1 MSILDLDLLNQ
12 ESNPIEFLHF
22 IGGGTFGDTYR
33 AKVTDKHVLQDCRKN
48 EYVAVKIPKNPND
61 TRWASLIL
69 RESLKVVNLTSQ
81 EGKGQ
86 ENVVQYYTSIFLDY
100 SETRIV
106 VILMEYVK
114 DGDLRHYLGGIQ
126 EPKRLPTSFA
136 LEIINGILK
145 GLVYIHSR
153 NMLHLDIK
161 PENILLEGRIPKIA
175 DLGTSKFKDRTVG
188 SIVLGT
194 VYYDSPEKC
203 RGKLELSEKEDLW
216 AVSVILYEMLGGI
229 FPFGAGLDSQQSG
242 AIKNNIIDCQ
252 PPPLQELAADLPAEL
267 VTLVNHSLRMD
278 PEERYKDAHNM
289 LIAFSSYQKKYKN
302 KLNLSIQALKRQIT
316 SSQKYDQKTVDCI
329 FRCVHEYPTE
339 PEVVRIAVNYFH
351 KFRMIDRALEV
362 CDRVVDLTL
371 NPVTQY
377 YCGLAYKESG
387 QLNAAKICF
396 DRTRTSR
403 LKTEYQKRANSVLTS
418 LGDQ

>member
-1 MSILDLDLLNQ
+1 MSELDLDLLNQ
-12 ESNPIEFLHF
+12 KSNPIEFLNF
-22 IGGGTFGDTYR
+22 IGGGTFGDTYK
-33 AKVTDKHVLQDCRKN
+33 AKVTDKLVLQDCHKN
-48 EYVAVKIPKNPND
+48 DVVAVKIPKNPDD

-114 DGDLRHYLGGIQ
+114 DGDLRHYLGSIQ
-126 EPKRLPTSFA
+126 ESKRLPTSFA
-136 LEIINGILK
+136 LEIINGILR

-175 DLGTSKFKDRTVG
+175 DLGTSKFKNRTIG

-203 RGKLELSEKEDLW
+203 IGNHDLSEKEDLW
-216 AVSVILYEMLGGI
+216 AVSIILYEMLGGK
-229 FPFGAGLDSQQSG
+229 FPFGAGLDSQKAG
-242 AIKNNIIDCQ
+242 FIKNSIIECQ

-267 VTLVNHSLRMD
+267 INIVNHSLRKD

-289 LIAFSSYQKKYKN
+289 LIALSSYQKRYKN
-302 KLNLSIQALKRQIT
+302 KLNLNIKTLKRQIAG
-316 SSQKYDQKTVDCI
+316 SQKYDQKTVDCI
-329 FRCVHEYPTE
+329 FRCIHEYPTE
-339 PEVVRIAVNYFH
+339 PEVVRIAVDYFH

-362 CDRVVDLTL
+362 CDHVVDLTL

-377 YCGLAYKESG
+377 YCGLTYKESG
-387 QLNAAKICF
+387 QMDVARICF
-396 DRTRTSR
+396 SCATRSK
-403 LKTEYQKRANSVLTS
+403 LKTAYRKRANSVLTS
-418 LGDQ
+418 LGEQ